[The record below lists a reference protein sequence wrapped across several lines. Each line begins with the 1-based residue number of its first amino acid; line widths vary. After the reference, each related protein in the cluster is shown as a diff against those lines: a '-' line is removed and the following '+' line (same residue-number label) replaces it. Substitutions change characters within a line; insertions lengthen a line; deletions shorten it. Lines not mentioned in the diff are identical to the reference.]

1 LLFCALRS
9 SRLRFFGLWSSEL
22 WFCAL
27 VFFWRWYSGELLSCA
42 LRFCALWSFELWFCA
57 LAPFEPWFSAPQ
69 SCVLLPC
76 VLLSCAVF
84 PEGGFSA

>member
-1 LLFCALRS
+1 VILRAGVF
-9 SRLRFFGLWSSEL
+9 L
-22 WFCAL
+22 AL
-27 VFFWRWYSGELLSCA
+27 VFRRVA
-42 LRFCALWSFELWFCA
+42 VLRLWSFELWFCA

-84 PEGGFSA
+84 PAGGFSA